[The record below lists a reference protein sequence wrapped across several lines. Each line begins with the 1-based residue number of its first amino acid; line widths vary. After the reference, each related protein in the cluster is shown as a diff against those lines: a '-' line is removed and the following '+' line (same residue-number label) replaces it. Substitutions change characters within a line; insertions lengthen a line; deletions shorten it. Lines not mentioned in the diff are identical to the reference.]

1 MYEFA
6 VCSIFGLKFTTQ
18 LLKVS
23 SNPPGKNQRSTAPRT
38 THTSI
43 KTFFRA
49 INRPVYLIG
58 FFIHQTLLSA
68 RTHFLGD
75 FGLEHIPRSNGSR
88 NDFLENRGDMFFFF
102 FYHVLYLDIFPKYL
116 TTYYIFPW
124 FSGISHLV
132 VVVVVVLGHL
142 IVVVLRVGD
151 PVVVVVRVLCK
162 FGFPN
167 CFPRFSRTKKILMF
181 FSFHSTRRK
190 EGVSKLLHHSW

>member
-1 MYEFA
+1 MRHFTSRRGCRRRRRRPRCRHPRRRGRRRCRRRCPLHEKTVFAQMYEFA
-6 VCSIFGLKFTTQ
+6 VCSIFCLKFTTQ

-75 FGLEHIPRSNGSR
+75 FGLEHIP
-88 NDFLENRGDMFFFF
+88 
-102 FYHVLYLDIFPKYL
+102 
-116 TTYYIFPW
+116 
-124 FSGISHLV
+124 
-132 VVVVVVLGHL
+132 
-142 IVVVLRVGD
+142 
-151 PVVVVVRVLCK
+151 
-162 FGFPN
+162 
-167 CFPRFSRTKKILMF
+167 
-181 FSFHSTRRK
+181 
-190 EGVSKLLHHSW
+190 